1 MKDNQGCLII
11 NLDTETLLDEEAE
24 ILNNKFIG
32 GVLLFEHNFINL
44 NQIKS
49 LIADIKSIKSN
60 LLIAIDHEGG
70 RVQRFKKGFT
80 SLPSFNSIGNIYEM
94 DSNLG
99 DKIAYYSGYIAGY
112 ELKEIGVDVNFSPV
126 VDLSTNSNVLSSR
139 TFSKSSIDVAR
150 LSLSYIQG
158 LIDNGII
165 PTLKHY
171 PGHGCVS
178 GDTHTDLMSCKMS
191 WEEIYKHL
199 IVFEKIYNKQDVP
212 IMTSH
217 IQFNNISKDPVTT
230 SYKWLNDI
238 ANKVFGKYPFFISD
252 DLEMLGIKKHYPE
265 LSKLSVLEK
274 TLEGGCSMAIVT
286 TMQDKKIIEEKRS
299 YLFYKNE
306 YLEKLNSQYFHLR
319 DINLPCLHELTYNKG
334 DVDTYRKATEV
345 VGRHIKE

>member
-1 MKDNQGCLII
+1 MKNNQGYLII
-11 NLDTETLLDEEAE
+11 NLDTEILLDEEAE

-32 GVLLFEHNFINL
+32 GVLLFEHNFINPDQV
-44 NQIKS
+44 NS
-49 LIADIKSIKSN
+49 LITNIKTINSD

-70 RVQRFKKGFT
+70 RVQRFKKGLT
-80 SLPSFNSIGNIYEM
+80 SLPSFNSIGNVYRM
-94 DSNLG
+94 DPSLG
-99 DKIAYYSGYIAGY
+99 DEVAYYAGYIAGY
-112 ELKEIGVDVNFSPV
+112 ELKEIGIDINFSPV
-126 VDLSTNSNVLSSR
+126 VDISTNSNVLSSR
-139 TFSKSSIDVAR
+139 TFSRSSIDVVR
-150 LSLSYIQG
+150 LSLSYIEG

-178 GDTHTDLMSCKMS
+178 DDTHTDLVCSDMS

-199 IVFEKIYNKQDVP
+199 IVFEKIYDKHDIP

-217 IQFNNISKDPVTT
+217 IQFNNISNDPVTT
-230 SYKWLNDI
+230 SSKWLNEI
-238 ANKVFGKYPFFISD
+238 PEKVFGKLPFFISD
-252 DLEMLGIKKHYPE
+252 DLEMLGVKNHFPQ
-265 LSKLSVLEK
+265 LSKLSILEK
-274 TLEGGCSMAIVT
+274 TLTGGCAMAIVT

-306 YLEKLNSQYFHLR
+306 YLDKLKSQKFHPR

-334 DVDTYRKATEV
+334 DMNTYRKATEV